1 MSKKILL
8 LGLCLLQSL
17 SFADMPE
24 VKLKPKIRVE
34 AVKNVENLL
43 TPALKLH
50 LTPSL
55 ILNDKKQFT
64 DAPYILAESE
74 GQEAGGTGILIFVKG
89 LSHSEDLTH
98 SIYGEGKAY
107 QHPVTGENLG
117 YEMIPAG
124 EATLTKL
131 GTPSELVVT
140 KVLEPI
146 EVGMRIFP
154 AYALNLPTKI
164 RFIPAEK
171 DLEEGYILS
180 GHEAINEIGR
190 NYTVVLS
197 LGERDGVVE
206 GNYLDIYQ
214 SGQTMTDPNSK
225 SWRKKTIQLPDKR
238 IGKLL
243 VYQVY
248 EKLSLGIVT
257 EATEIV
263 HVLDKVKTP

>member
-1 MSKKILL
+1 VQ
-8 LGLCLLQSL
+8 GL
-17 SFADMPE
+17 
-24 VKLKPKIRVE
+24 
-34 AVKNVENLL
+34 N
-43 TPALKLH
+43 
-50 LTPSL
+50 
-55 ILNDKKQFT
+55 
-64 DAPYILAESE
+64 
-74 GQEAGGTGILIFVKG
+74 
-89 LSHSEDLTH
+89 HSEDLNH
-98 SIYGEGKAY
+98 SIYREGKAY
-107 QHPVTGENLG
+107 QHPVTGEKLG
-117 YEMIPAG
+117 FEIIPAG

-140 KVLEPI
+140 KALEPI

-180 GHEAINEIGR
+180 VHKAVDQIGK

-214 SGQTMTDPNSK
+214 SGQTVTDPSSK

-248 EKLSLGIVT
+248 EKLSLAIVT
-257 EATEIV
+257 EAIDIA
-263 HVLDKVKTP
+263 HVLDKVKSP

>member
-1 MSKKILL
+1 MTKNSLPTLL
-8 LGLCLLQSL
+8 IFWQK
-17 SFADMPE
+17 ARD
-24 VKLKPKIRVE
+24 
-34 AVKNVENLL
+34 KN
-43 TPALKLH
+43 K
-50 LTPSL
+50 
-55 ILNDKKQFT
+55 
-64 DAPYILAESE
+64 
-74 GQEAGGTGILIFVKG
+74 GGTGILIFVKG
-89 LSHSEDLTH
+89 LNHSEDLTH
-98 SIYGEGKAY
+98 SIYGEGKVY
-107 QHPVTGENLG
+107 QHPVTGEHLG

-131 GTPSELVVT
+131 GALSELVVT
-140 KVLEPI
+140 KALEPI

-164 RFIPAEK
+164 RFIPAAK
-171 DLEEGYILS
+171 DLEAGYILA
-180 GHEAINEIGR
+180 GHQAIDEIGS

-214 SGQTMTDPNSK
+214 NGKTMADPSSK

-238 IGKLL
+238 IGRLL

-248 EKLSLGIVT
+248 EKLSLGIVI

-263 HVLDKVKTP
+263 HVLDKVKSP